1 MDYFEKE
8 IREDRGNG
16 DKETGEWKKKRRRPV
31 NELNIITY
39 FFVGLFFLMTA
50 YFAYYVQFKA
60 PTTINSSYN
69 MRQKNLAKRVI
80 RGKIFAAGGEVL
92 AEQAINPEG
101 AEVRYYPYKEKFAQ
115 AVGYSTHGASGVES
129 VANIALL
136 TSDSPV
142 DERLQKE
149 MAGVRNY
156 GDDIYTTFDVKLQE
170 KAVEALGVYKG
181 AILVMDAKSGAI
193 LAMVSKPDYDPNT
206 VSENWAAISSDTDNS
221 PLINRC
227 VQGLYP
233 PGSAFKTVTLL
244 EYLKENSDNYDEYS
258 YNCSGKIKYEDVTV
272 SCYHNSVHGEINL
285 LQSYAKSCN
294 CSFANIG
301 LGLDLKKFSNTCKK
315 LLFNAELPVDFS
327 YSKSS
332 FALNSSSETEEVMQS
347 AIGQGKILMTPMHI
361 ALITQ
366 AIANDGVMMRSYE
379 ISKQTNYLGEVI
391 KSYEPEQ
398 YKRIMT
404 EEEAKILQ
412 EFMKEVIDTGTGKKL
427 KGLSYSVAGKTGSAE
442 FGKVKGE
449 SHAWFT
455 GYSNIEDPDI
465 VVTVIVEKAGSGS
478 DYAVPMAKRIFD
490 AYYGLD

>member
-1 MDYFEKE
+1 MDYFDKE
-8 IREDRGNG
+8 ITEDRAEEEG
-16 DKETGEWKKKRRRPV
+16 KERKKKRGRRI
-31 NELNIITY
+31 NELNIIMY
-39 FFVGLFFLMTA
+39 FFVGLFLLMTA

-60 PTTINSSYN
+60 PDTINSSYN
-69 MRQKNLAKRVI
+69 MRQKNLAKKVI
-80 RGKIFAAGGEVL
+80 RGKIFASGGEVL

-101 AEVRYYPYKEKFAQ
+101 VEVRYYPYKEKFAQ

-136 TSDSPV
+136 TSNAPI

-156 GDDIYTTFDVKLQE
+156 GDDIYTTFDVNLQE

-181 AILVMDAKSGAI
+181 AIVVMDAKSGAI

-206 VSENWAAISSDTDNS
+206 VSENWAKVSADTDNS

-244 EYLKENSDNYDEYS
+244 EYLKENADDYEDYS
-258 YNCSGKIKYEDVTV
+258 YNCTGKINYDDVTI
-272 SCYHNSVHGEINL
+272 SCYHNSVHGKNSL
-285 LQSYAKSCN
+285 LQSFAKSCN

-301 LGLDLKKFSNTCKK
+301 LGLDLKKYANTCKK
-315 LLFNAELPVDFS
+315 LLFNSELPVDYA
-327 YSKSS
+327 YSKSTFS
-332 FALNSSSETEEVMQS
+332 LNSSSDTEEIMQS
-347 AIGQGKILMTPMHI
+347 AIGQGKILMTPMHLT
-361 ALITQ
+361 LITQ
-366 AIANDGVMMRSYE
+366 AIANDGMMMRSYE

-391 KSYEPEQ
+391 KSYEPEK

-412 EFMKEVIDTGTGKKL
+412 EFMKKVVTSGTGRKL
-427 KGLSYSVAGKTGSAE
+427 KDLSYTVAGKTGSAE

-455 GYSNIEDPDI
+455 GYSNLEDPDI

-490 AYYGLD
+490 AYYGAGF